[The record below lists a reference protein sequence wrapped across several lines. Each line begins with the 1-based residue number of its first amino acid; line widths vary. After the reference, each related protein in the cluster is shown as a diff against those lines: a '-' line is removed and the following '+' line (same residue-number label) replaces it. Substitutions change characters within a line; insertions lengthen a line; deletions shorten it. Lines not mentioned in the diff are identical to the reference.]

1 MNSSTWRTPIALLV
15 LMSIAMPIAF
25 NTWTALL
32 NNFVVERAAFGPLVL
47 AGVLALIQPVM
58 FELFAE
64 AVLGWVLV
72 AVGLVRA
79 FTAWRAGSWS
89 AFITQLA
96 FGILVLLAGGY
107 LLWNPVG
114 GLVSLT
120 IVLTAFMLVEGI
132 SKLVLA
138 YQSRGHHRAGWV
150 AVSGIASLL
159 VGMLILAN
167 LQTAWSWAIG
177 VLLGIDL
184 LFGGVS
190 ALAIASAA
198 RANAARTA

>member
-1 MNSSTWRTPIALLV
+1 MTFETATSSPNPNRLAVDLAAHRGSLRIMGIVMMLAGMLALL
-15 LMSIAMPIAF
+15 
-25 NTWTALL
+25 
-32 NNFVVERAAFGPLVL
+32 
-47 AGVLALIQPVM
+47 QPVM

-89 AFITQLA
+89 AFLSQLV
-96 FGILVLLAGGY
+96 FGMLVLLAGGY

-138 YQSRGHHRAGWV
+138 YANRGHGRAGWV
-150 AVSGIASLL
+150 AFSGIASLL

-177 VLLGIDL
+177 VLLGVDL

-198 RANAARTA
+198 KAPTTKAGTGPA

>member
-1 MNSSTWRTPIALLV
+1 MSANPVDGSTSTHARLAVDLSAHRSALRVMGLV
-15 LMSIAMPIAF
+15 MM
-25 NTWTALL
+25 
-32 NNFVVERAAFGPLVL
+32 L

-79 FTAWRAGSWS
+79 FTAWRAGTWS
-89 AFITQLA
+89 SFITQLA
-96 FGILVLLAGGY
+96 FGMLVLVAGGY

-120 IVLTAFMLVEGI
+120 IVLTAFLLVEGVA
-132 SKLVLA
+132 KLA
-138 YQSRGHHRAGWV
+138 MAFQHRGQDRAGWV

-184 LFGGVS
+184 LFGGMT
-190 ALAIASAA
+190 AFAIASAA
-198 RANAARTA
+198 KPPAARTS

>member
-1 MNSSTWRTPIALLV
+1 VPVDTLPKTDGPARLAVDLSAHRSALRVMGLV
-15 LMSIAMPIAF
+15 MM
-25 NTWTALL
+25 
-32 NNFVVERAAFGPLVL
+32 L

-79 FTAWRAGSWS
+79 FTAWRAGTWS
-89 AFITQLA
+89 SFITQLA
-96 FGILVLLAGGY
+96 FGMLVLVAGGY

-114 GLVSLT
+114 GLESLT
-120 IVLTAFMLVEGI
+120 IVLTAFLLVEGVA
-132 SKLVLA
+132 KLA
-138 YQSRGHHRAGWV
+138 MAFQHRGHDRAGWV

-184 LFGGVS
+184 LFGGMT
-190 ALAIASAA
+190 AFAIAFAA
-198 RANAARTA
+198 KPPAARTA